1 MNSGPFKT
9 SNLTIPDNFSV
20 NENHLGPS
28 RRLPTKRENKNPK
41 FWHFLQGGPP
51 CQHING
57 SKIWPRLEWSWSGY
71 DLATI
76 KPKTTSLNLSRNF
89 RSNSGTGKN
98 PAKCF
103 QPETSKSPCIWLG
116 NENGQNKMSSNGP
129 KSMQNPL
136 IHHHWPF
143 QTTSQS
149 TKAIRDPNRG
159 FRPKKKKS
167 QILSFSSSDKDRP
180 RLNCQRQP
188 RLKLTRT
195 VTPHMEHLAW
205 AKRFHNKS
213 WKTAELISRS

>member
-1 MNSGPFKT
+1 M
-9 SNLTIPDNFSV
+9 V
-20 NENHLGPS
+20 CVW
-28 RRLPTKRENKNPK
+28 LPHHNVGFLVKRKK
-41 FWHFLQGGPP
+41 F
-51 CQHING
+51 
-57 SKIWPRLEWSWSGY
+57 Y
-71 DLATI
+71 
-76 KPKTTSLNLSRNF
+76 LSR
-89 RSNSGTGKN
+89 SSMWIKGTAEL
-98 PAKCF
+98 PPKCF
-103 QPETSKSPCIWLG
+103 QPETSKLPCIWLG

-180 RLNCQRQP
+180 RLNCQHQP
-188 RLKLTRT
+188 RLKSTKIHA
-195 VTPHMEHLAW
+195 PYMEHLAW
-205 AKRFHNKS
+205 AKIFHNKS